1 MRAKIVLPTCLKS
14 NIKSTFWKSHCI
26 TDYVHGVLLA
36 RMSVSGACNADI
48 VRPDDPR
55 DATDLLARITGHGRT
70 RTGHIMSEP
79 GACAPSYV
87 LDS

>member
-1 MRAKIVLPTCLKS
+1 MRAKIVLPRCPKS
-14 NIKSTFWKSHCI
+14 NIKSTFWKSHRI

-36 RMSVSGACNADI
+36 GMSVSVACNADI
-48 VRPDDPR
+48 VRPDDPHN
-55 DATDLLARITGHGRT
+55 ATYILARITGHGRT
-70 RTGHIMSEP
+70 RTGHIMSKP